1 MRINRLDFLD
11 NISDIQY
18 PHMLVEF
25 FDHFIALKQLVEDY
39 GRVSVH
45 KTDGNS
51 ITFSISF
58 DTPQKRDIALR
69 NAQAGTIVIYNKPIS
84 VGVEIIS
91 ETEIKFTL
99 QWDILRLYS

>member
-1 MRINRLDFLD
+1 
-11 NISDIQY
+11 
-18 PHMLVEF
+18 MLVEF

-58 DTPQKRDIALR
+58 DT
-69 NAQAGTIVIYNKPIS
+69 TIFMFFI
-84 VGVEIIS
+84 
-91 ETEIKFTL
+91 
-99 QWDILRLYS
+99 